1 VNAIDNKMLSAYRY
15 RIYPKQ
21 EQEMR
26 LKRSLF
32 LLCNLY
38 NKLRAEKIEG
48 YKKNRKVL
56 TQTDL
61 RRLALEERRN
71 DPELKSIHSQVVQ
84 SVADRVHTAFKNF
97 FEKRARFP
105 RNKQPKKYRSLIYPQ
120 SGFKVNPERGLYLSK
135 IGYVRIFV
143 HRPILGRIK
152 RLAIKYEAGRWYAIF
167 IADREGPKKQEI
179 DSSSIPESRIRGID
193 LGLEK
198 FAMLDDAESIGY
210 PEFLRASEGK
220 IKHLQMRL
228 SNKKKGSNRWRQLC
242 FRLARRHLHIK
253 RQREDF
259 QNRLISKLY
268 RENDVL
274 VLEKLNVKNMLQ
286 NHSLAKSISDASFGR
301 FIRKAI
307 FKADMLG
314 KHFIAVDTWGTSQF
328 CYNCLSWVPKGLS
341 EREHKCDKCS
351 AVLDRDLN
359 SAKLIKRLGILRR
372 PPSDGGLS
380 LAEQVPLPSL
390 RMMASASIEAGNPR
404 L

>member
-1 VNAIDNKMLSAYRY
+1 MNAIDNKMLSAYRY

-32 LLCNLY
+32 LFCNLY
-38 NKLRAEKIEG
+38 NKLRAEKIEE

-152 RLAIKYEAGRWYAIF
+152 RLAIKYEAGQWYAIF
-167 IADREGPKKQEI
+167 IADREGSKKQEI
-179 DSSSIPESRIRGID
+179 DLVPESRIKGID

-198 FAMLDDAESIGY
+198 FITLDNAESIEY
-210 PEFLRASEGK
+210 PRFLRASEEK
-220 IKHLQMRL
+220 IKVLQRRL
-228 SNKKKGSNRWRQLC
+228 AHKKKGSKRSRQTC
-242 FRLARRHLHIK
+242 FSLARLHLHVK
-253 RQREDF
+253 RQREDY
-259 QNRLISKLY
+259 QNKLVSKLY
-268 RENDVL
+268 KENDVL
-274 VLEKLNVKNMLQ
+274 VLEKLAVKNMLQ

-301 FIRKAI
+301 FIRKTI

-314 KHFIAVDTWGTSQF
+314 KHCIAVDPWGTSQF

-390 RMMASASIEAGNPR
+390 RMMASASIEAGSPH